1 MELSLANFQ
10 KELSLLWED
19 FDKSKSLI
27 AVSGGVDSM
36 VLLWL
41 FFHSCRQQTADSGKH
56 FQVAHINYKLRGED
70 SDLDQKL
77 VEDFCRKHDVK
88 LHIYKVSERDNCPKQ
103 GSIQLWARDL
113 RYRFFREVM
122 EREGIEK
129 LFTAHHL
136 DDQLE
141 TFILYLSRGTGVR
154 GLCGIPANE
163 PPIVRPLLSF
173 TKEQIYNFAHE
184 NNIPYREDK
193 SNKKEDYQR
202 NKIRNRI
209 NPVLKE
215 INADFLDN
223 FRKTI
228 GFLGETKNFVEEKI
242 EEIFRNISFE
252 KKDKIGIEKEK
263 LSNQSDFVQ
272 FEILR
277 KFGFTNNT
285 EIKKMLVAQLGSVF
299 SSDIYKILVDRY
311 FLIIS
316 SIDSY
321 DENVS
326 VEKIF
331 HEEDILEQENRE
343 LSLNISILEENSSSI
358 LVDLEKIKFP
368 LKLRKPKSEDVF
380 FPTGMQGKKKLSK
393 YFKDEKYSVFQKEET
408 CVLVDAT
415 EQILWVIPSRQDRRF
430 STDENTQKVLKI
442 IG

>member
-1 MELSLANFQ
+1 MELNLENFQ
-10 KELSLLWED
+10 KELFLLWKD
-19 FDKSKSLI
+19 YSNSKCLI

-41 FFHSCRQQTADSGKH
+41 LTNFYTDRKPL

-77 VEDFCRKHDVK
+77 VENFCRKYSIP
-88 LHIYKVSERDNCPKQ
+88 LHIYEVSERDNCPKN

-113 RYRFFREVM
+113 RYRFFKEVM
-122 EREGIEK
+122 EKENIEK

-141 TFILYLSRGTGVR
+141 TFILNLSRGTGVR

-163 PPIVRPLLSF
+163 PPIVRPLLPF
-173 TKEQIYNFAHE
+173 TKKQIYNFAHD
-184 NNIPYREDK
+184 NKIPYREDA

-202 NKIRNRI
+202 NKIRNKI
-209 NPVLKE
+209 SPVLKE

-228 GFLGETKNFVEEKI
+228 GFLEETKDFVEEKI
-242 EEIFRNISFE
+242 EEIFKNISFE
-252 KKDKIGIEKEK
+252 KKDKIGIMKEK

-277 KFGFTNNT
+277 KFGCSNNT
-285 EIKKMLVAQLGSVF
+285 EIKKILVAQLGSVF
-299 SSDIYKILVDRY
+299 SSDTHKILVDRE

-316 SIDSY
+316 KIDSY
-321 DENVS
+321 DENIF

-331 HEEDILEQENRE
+331 YEKDILVQENGAF
-343 LSLNISILEENSSSI
+343 SLNISILEGNFSSI
-358 LVDLEKIKFP
+358 LVDLEKLKFP
-368 LKLRKPKSEDVF
+368 LKLRKSTSEDVF

-393 YFKDEKYSVFQKEET
+393 YFKDEKYSVFQREET
-408 CVLVDAT
+408 LVLVDAT
-415 EQILWVIPSRQDRRF
+415 EQIMWVIPSRQDRRF
-430 STDENTQKVLKI
+430 CTDENTQKILKI